1 MKLISVLSKS
11 EISAIRGSQQ
21 VTKRAIV
28 LIPAQISRA
37 VGTICDAGS
46 KNPYV
51 PRSRSSNV

>member
-1 MKLISVLSKS
+1 MKVISENE
-11 EISAIRGSQQ
+11 EIDAIRGSH